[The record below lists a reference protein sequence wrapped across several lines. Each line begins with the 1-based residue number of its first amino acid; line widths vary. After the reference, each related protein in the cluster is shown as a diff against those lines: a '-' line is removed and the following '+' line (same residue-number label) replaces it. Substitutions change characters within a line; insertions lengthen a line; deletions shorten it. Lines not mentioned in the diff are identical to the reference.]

1 MMMWGK
7 DVVMMS
13 AFSLRIFERY
23 DNDIPLD
30 LPKKEDLHLVTREML
45 TRLLSARKPRNSQA
59 YSRLSN
65 LKRWLYIEVLPRLS

>member
-1 MMMWGK
+1 MMLWGK

-45 TRLLSARKPRNSQA
+45 TRLLSARKPRNSRKVCRDSVA
-59 YSRLSN
+59 
-65 LKRWLYIEVLPRLS
+65 